1 MKKCP
6 RCGKEINGGEK
17 YCPHC
22 GLDLDSGYKP
32 EHKHS
37 KLRLYGP
44 WILIFIGLFGMMFY
58 QAFNV
63 TSSII
68 SSTSEMSSL
77 QDVSDDSATYILAS
91 YDTLADFQNA
101 YNEASSY
108 VSDIMSYEETLS
120 DYTFDKSYSIIVY
133 DNYNIAF
140 ELNYSVTINDNLT
153 LKINRSYDR
162 AHTYNDE
169 TITLKKTGLSSFEE
183 LLLTEDELTIIQNYH
198 SDTTTVETMMSQI
211 QTREEEFESKKETLG
226 HYGMGEYDDSSSYVI
241 HRQDTSYYI
250 VVKDSLTADE
260 YISKEIY

>member
-6 RCGKEINGGEK
+6 RCGNEINEGEK

-32 EHKHS
+32 PKKHD

-58 QAFNV
+58 QAFTA

-68 SSTSEMSSL
+68 SSTDEMSSL
-77 QDVSDDSATYILAS
+77 QEISDSSATYILAS

-101 YNEASSY
+101 YSEANSY
-108 VSDIMSYEETLS
+108 VKDILTYEETLG
-120 DYTFDKSYSIIVY
+120 DYTFNKSYSIIVY

-153 LKINRSYDR
+153 LKINRNYDR

-169 TITLKKTGLSSFEE
+169 TITLKKTGLLSFAE
-183 LLLTEDELTIIQNYH
+183 LLLTEDELAIIQNYH
-198 SDTTTVETMMSQI
+198 NDTSMIETLMSNI
-211 QTREEEFESKKETLG
+211 QTREDEFESKKETLG
-226 HYGMGEYDDSSSYVI
+226 HYGMGEYEDGSSYVI

-250 VVKDSLTADE
+250 VVKDNFTADE
-260 YISKEIY
+260 YIS

>member
-6 RCGKEINGGEK
+6 RCGKEINEGEK

-32 EHKHS
+32 EKKQS

-58 QAFNV
+58 QAFNA

-68 SSTSEMSSL
+68 SSTSEISSL
-77 QDVSDDSATYILAS
+77 QEISDDSATYILAS
-91 YDTLADFQNA
+91 YDTLADFKNA
-101 YNEASSY
+101 YSNAS
-108 VSDIMSYEETLS
+108 VFVNDIVTYEETLS
-120 DYTFDKSYSIIVY
+120 DYTFNKSYAIKVY

-153 LKINRSYDR
+153 LTIYRSYDR

-183 LLLTEDELTIIQNYH
+183 ILLTDDELAIIQNYH
-198 SDTTTVETMMSQI
+198 SDTSTIEALMSQI

-226 HYGMGEYDDSSSYVI
+226 HYGMGEYEDGSSYVI

-250 VVKDSLTADE
+250 VVKDSFTADS
-260 YISKEIY
+260 YIS